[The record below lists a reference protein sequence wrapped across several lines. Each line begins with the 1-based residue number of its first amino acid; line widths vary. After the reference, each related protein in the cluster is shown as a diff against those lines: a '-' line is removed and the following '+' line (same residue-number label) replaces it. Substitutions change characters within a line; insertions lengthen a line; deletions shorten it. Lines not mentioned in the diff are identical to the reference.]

1 MRWLPWDELPEKMR
15 TEPVRVYYEL
25 LSARRG
31 QLAAKRAL
39 DVAGSLV
46 LLVLLS
52 PVLAVIAIVI
62 KCDSKGPVMFRQ
74 VRITQYGRAF
84 RIYKFRTMVDHAE
97 SLGAQVTTKG
107 DARITGVGRLLRKT
121 RLDELPQL
129 INILLGDM
137 SFVGTRPEVEKYVA
151 HYSGAM
157 WATLLLPAG
166 VTSEASLRYKDES
179 ELLSNAEDADTVYIE
194 RVLPEKMRYN
204 LQELQEFSLAG
215 NCRTLLRT
223 VGVLFAR

>member
-15 TEPVRVYYEL
+15 IEPVRVYYEL

-215 NCRTLLRT
+215 N
-223 VGVLFAR
+223 

>member
-1 MRWLPWDELPEKMR
+1 MKWLPWDALPEQMR
-15 TEPVRVYYEL
+15 IEPVRAYYDRL
-25 LSARRG
+25 AARRG
-31 QLAAKRAL
+31 QLVAKRAL
-39 DVAGSLV
+39 DIMGSLV

-52 PVLAVIAIVI
+52 PVLAVIAAMI

-74 VRITQYGRAF
+74 VRVTQYGRTF
-84 RIYKFRTMVDHAE
+84 SIYKFRTMVDHAE
-97 SLGAQVTTKG
+97 RLGAQVTTKG
-107 DARITGVGRLLRKT
+107 DTRITGVGRMLRKT

-129 INILLGDM
+129 INILSGDM

-166 VTSEASLRYKDES
+166 VTSEASLRYKDEA
-179 ELLSNAEDADTVYIE
+179 ELLASADDADTVYVE
-194 RVLPEKMRYN
+194 QVLPEKMKYN
-204 LQELQEFSLAG
+204 LQELQAFSLAG
-215 NCRTLLRT
+215 NCRTMLRT